1 MIPATIRGR
10 RLGLALGALVF
21 SITVAAFL
29 PALQGQFLNWDD
41 GLLFTKNLDYR
52 GLGPAQLRWMFTTT
66 LNGHYIPLT
75 WLTLGLNYIL
85 GGMNPWG
92 YHLLS
97 LLLHAT
103 NAVLFYL
110 VARRLLAAALNRS
123 ADGTVP
129 GPDDLVGGR
138 GSVDAGALVAAL
150 VFAVHPQRVESVAWI
165 TERGTV
171 LCGTLYL
178 TSVLAYLGAAE
189 RPGRLRWRWWGI
201 LSLAAFA
208 AALLAKGIAVSLPVT
223 LLILDIYPLR
233 RWHGR
238 WPSALAEK
246 VPYALVALA
255 GAALV
260 LFART
265 RGAQWSGLSD
275 YGLDARLAFAGYSF
289 WFYPSRMA
297 WPIGLSPLYEAP
309 TRAGLLQW
317 RFLGPILG
325 LIAATAVLVLLR
337 RRFPG
342 GLAAWMHSAAA
353 VAPVSGIVHSG
364 NQLVSD
370 RYSYL
375 AQLGFA
381 AVAGY
386 GVTWALR
393 GRRQGRLSPGV
404 SVVAAVGITLVLA
417 VLAVSTWG
425 QSGIWHDSE
434 SLWRWATEQDPECA
448 TCHGALGEGILYGAG
463 GGGSARLDESELSV
477 RRAIALRPT
486 LPVPYFTLSTI
497 LFMRGRYGEAEARVK
512 TYMELAP
519 GQAQGPARLALI
531 YLVQDRPTEAVQL
544 LRRARQL
551 GARGP
556 APGRA
561 LLPGRVEPGSD
572 PDFGEAMRLLGDDP
586 EDLTHLG
593 QALVQHG
600 KADRAVPPLRRAVAL
615 APDAPS
621 PRFWLIRA
629 YDATGQQDL
638 ARKELATLRR
648 LDPVAADLLPVR

>member
-1 MIPATIRGR
+1 MTRGL
-10 RLGLALGALVF
+10 RLGLALGVLVF

-75 WLTLGLNYIL
+75 WLTLGLNYTL

-123 ADGTVP
+123 ADGTVA
-129 GPDDLVGGR
+129 GPDDLVGGP

-150 VFAVHPQRVESVAWI
+150 VFAIHPQRVESVAWI
-165 TERGTV
+165 TERGTL
-171 LCGTLYL
+171 LCGALYL
-178 TSVLAYLGAAE
+178 TAVLTYLRAAE
-189 RPGRLRWRWWGI
+189 ATGTLRWRWWGL

-223 LLILDIYPLR
+223 LLILDVYPLR

-238 WPSALAEK
+238 WRSTLAEK
-246 VPYALVALA
+246 VPYAVVALA

-265 RGAQWSGLSD
+265 RGAQWSGLAD

-289 WFYPSRMA
+289 WFYPSRTV
-297 WPIGLSPLYEAP
+297 WPLGLSPLYEVPAHP
-309 TRAGLLQW
+309 GLWQW
-317 RFLGPILG
+317 HSLGPLLG
-325 LIAATAVLVLLR
+325 LSAATAVLVLLR

-342 GLAAWMHSAAA
+342 GLAAWVHSAAV

-364 NQLVSD
+364 NQLGAD
-370 RYSYL
+370 RDSSP

-381 AVAGY
+381 LVAGY

-393 GRRQGRLSPGV
+393 RRRQGHLSPGV
-404 SVVAAVGITLVLA
+404 SVVAAVGVTLVLA
-417 VLAVSTWG
+417 ALAVSTWG

-463 GGGSARLDESELSV
+463 GGPARLDESELSV
-477 RRAIALRPT
+477 RRAIALRPN
-486 LPVPYFTLSTI
+486 LPVPHFTLGTI
-497 LFMRGRYGEAEARVK
+497 LLMRGRYGEAEASAK

-519 GQAQGPARLALI
+519 GQVQGPARLALI

-561 LLPGRVEPGSD
+561 LLPDRLEPGSD

-600 KADRAVPPLRRAVAL
+600 KEDRAVPPLQRAVAL
-615 APDAPS
+615 APDAPG

-648 LDPVAADLLPVR
+648 LDPVAADLLLPVR